1 MTVRQLI
8 QFLKPLEDDFKC
20 PICFE
25 ILQEPHLTTC
35 CGNHH
40 LCKGCMENIK
50 EANGGCPFC
59 QKKPFTGFID
69 KRFERQLNELKVYC
83 IYKPKGCDWI
93 GNFGKIEQHLSI
105 DEQNG
110 ECQFVAVK
118 CPVSVECEEYIF
130 RKYLKNHINNI
141 CKYRR
146 AQCLYCEFVSTYQ
159 KITTLHITKCTK
171 YPLLCPNKC
180 SDQTYPR
187 DQLSTHLAS
196 CPEQEVDC
204 TFSEMGCEEKI
215 KRRLLQ
221 EHLDTNILQHQLI
234 MCQAFKEMKKD
245 KQEVEKQLELLK
257 RDKKELENKIQDML
271 KFSNQEDKQIKSL
284 KFIAIKKYQS
294 LYFPKMAELSD
305 INPVAPLVLKAS
317 FQINREDQY
326 NAGNYYTAQPF
337 YDQYDVEDHYA
348 PQPYKSPFFYSYPN
362 GYKLQ
367 LSAKVVCHCSNCVK
381 PPQEV
386 VQPQYIWSRQSRFG
400 PKPSLSVDLYI
411 FKGEHDSQLK
421 WPFKEKVTITTIR
434 ENDNHSSVENIFV
447 GNRNHTNNGIK
458 LGIKS
463 LPTKPPMPLN
473 SLPLHQLQVPIIP
486 TDEDQLNFSLPEYN
500 MPQRAAAGYSLLGY
514 NMFQQPGYRQPEYC
528 QQTEPVDTRNVQND
542 IVFFEVTFS
551 PQPVH

>member
-40 LCKGCMENIK
+40 LCKVCMENVK
-50 EANGGCPFC
+50 EAKGGCPFC
-59 QKKPFTGFID
+59 QQKPFDGFID

-83 IYKPKGCDWI
+83 IYRPKGCDWV
-93 GNFGKIEQHLSI
+93 GNFGKIAQHLNI
-105 DEQNG
+105 DEKNG
-110 ECQFVAVK
+110 ECQFVAVQ
-118 CPVSVECEEYIF
+118 CPVSVECEEYIL
-130 RKYLKNHINNI
+130 RKYLKNHINNF
-141 CKYRR
+141 CVYRR
-146 AQCLYCEFVSTYQ
+146 AQCLYCEFASTYE

-180 SDQTYPR
+180 SDQTHPR
-187 DQLSTHLAS
+187 DQLNAHLAS

-204 TFSEMGCEEKI
+204 TFIEMGCEEKI

-221 EHLDTNILQHQLI
+221 QHLDTNILQHQVI

-257 RDKKELENKIQDML
+257 RDKKELENKML
-271 KFSNQEDKQIKSL
+271 FSNQEDKQIKSL

-294 LYFPKMAELSD
+294 LYYSKMAELSD

-317 FQINREDQY
+317 FQINRQDQY
-326 NAGNYYTAQPF
+326 NAGN
-337 YDQYDVEDHYA
+337 HYA

-367 LSAKVVCHCSNCVK
+367 LSAKVICHCSNCE
-381 PPQEV
+381 PPQELEAISV
-386 VQPQYIWSRQSRFG
+386 EQWMRQSLMSHGLRSQSWLRSSHSVET
-400 PKPSLSVDLYI
+400 KASLSVDLYI

-434 ENDNHSSVENIFV
+434 GINEYHPSVEKIFE
-447 GNRNHTNNGIK
+447 GNRNHTSDGIK

-463 LPTKPPMPLN
+463 LQRVPNLIELGEDQPSFSFPTEEDLTFPLN
-473 SLPLHQLQVPIIP
+473 
-486 TDEDQLNFSLPEYN
+486 F
-500 MPQRAAAGYSLLGY
+500 MP
-514 NMFQQPGYRQPEYC
+514 RQMQFNPMHAQY
-528 QQTEPVDTRNVQND
+528 TRNVQND
-542 IVFFEVTFS
+542 IVFFEVSFS
-551 PQPVH
+551 LQLLH